1 MPTEGECAET
11 YKENLVNQ
19 QLGVQIFIIAALL
32 LAAAALL
39 AISWLQERKKYEQ
52 IILKLLH
59 NQSLRNHSSVQPNE
73 SRHDSSEGEFNISK
87 QASRLG
93 NPVQTDSLG
102 AGPENQNE
110 NYEES
115 PTRTYEVEL
124 PVAKR
129 WSDTERSD
137 QLQNESTFNQ
147 TQSSYQDI
155 SETMPP
161 EEIPETEDVDAANKL
176 DQVKQT
182 ELQQELATST
192 NAISSQALVPPSPS
206 PSPHSNV
213 SRKLQFTDQ
222 IETKP
227 RQDSLTP
234 LGEPHIDRTAEF
246 EIIED
251 KDDVETI
258 TSTTPKFEDG
268 AA

>member
-1 MPTEGECAET
+1 
-11 YKENLVNQ
+11 VNQ
-19 QLGVQIFIIAALL
+19 QLAIQMFIIAALL

-39 AISWLQERKKYEQ
+39 AISWLQERKKYEK

-59 NQSLRNHSSVQPNE
+59 SQSIRNHPSDQS
-73 SRHDSSEGEFNISK
+73 GEYIPDPSADQFNTNK
-87 QASRLG
+87 QASILDRELETNSFSTG
-93 NPVQTDSLG
+93 SDSEL
-102 AGPENQNE
+102 E

-115 PTRTYEVEL
+115 PTRTYEVDL

-129 WSDTERSD
+129 WSDTERSGD
-137 QLQNESTFNQ
+137 LQNGPALNQ
-147 TQSSYQDI
+147 SQSSAGDI

-161 EEIPETEDVDAANKL
+161 KDYGKTDDVGLANKL
-176 DQVKQT
+176 DQVKQD
-182 ELQQELATST
+182 ELQQDLVTSVT
-192 NAISSQALVPPSPS
+192 TISSEALVAPPPPPS
-206 PSPHSNV
+206 NI

-234 LGEPHIDRTAEF
+234 MEGSHIDRTAEF
-246 EIIED
+246 ETIED

-258 TSTTPKFEDG
+258 TSTTPKLSDG